1 MDDLCVGMNRTPAER
16 LKQLR
21 IKKGYETAKEAARA
35 FGWSEVTYRSHEN
48 GIRNM
53 PYAVVKR
60 YALAYGVTPQ
70 HILGDT
76 SSAANGNEGSGL
88 QIVNQVGTVHVL
100 GTVSA
105 GTFRYDEF
113 GGGQEIDGVE
123 VPVIPRK
130 GMPAS
135 VQYAVLVDGPSVNLR
150 IADGMYAVCVFY
162 DKYPGGAQH
171 GNLVHVVRENAGL
184 YEHTIKELRFTDKGR
199 QLFPTSDDPRYQ
211 EVVQLNDGG
220 EPTVRIHGVVIG
232 QYRPM

>member
-1 MDDLCVGMNRTPAER
+1 MGDYCVAMNRTPAER

-53 PYAVVKR
+53 PYDVVRR
-60 YALAYGVTPQ
+60 YAAAYGVSPQ
-70 HILGDT
+70 HILGDG
-76 SSAANGNEGSGL
+76 NGSESNGL
-88 QIVNQVGTVHVL
+88 QIVNQVSTVHVL

-113 GGGQEIDGVE
+113 GGGPHIDME
-123 VPVIPRK
+123 VPVIPKK

-150 IADGMYAVCVFY
+150 IADGMYAICVFY

-199 QLFPTSDDPRYQ
+199 QLFPASDDPRYQ
-211 EVVQLNDGG
+211 DVVELNNGG